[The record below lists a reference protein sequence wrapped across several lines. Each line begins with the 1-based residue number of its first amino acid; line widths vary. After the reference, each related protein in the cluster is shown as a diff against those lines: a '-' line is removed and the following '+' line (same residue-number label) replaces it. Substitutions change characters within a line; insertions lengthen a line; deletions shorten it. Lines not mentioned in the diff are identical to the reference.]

1 MVALLSSRQLGEM
14 IDADIAEI
22 EALNAFAESEKR
34 ELTSDEADQQA
45 GLMDR
50 IEKRKARM
58 ADAKRFESWKDDSET
73 KQAAPPLASQRA
85 QKSYDEPQW
94 EIPYQARTS
103 RKLQAFKGQYA
114 VENAYAAGHQ
124 IKAQLGIEES
134 ARWCEQHGIK
144 NAQTGSST
152 TGGGFTVP
160 DPLGTNV
167 VEFRERAGVMRQI
180 AALVPMS
187 DSDSLAVPVIDSGQ
201 TVYYPDQAAAI
212 TASDLVFS
220 QVALAAKKRATLTK
234 IARELS
240 NDSLINFADRVASR
254 AGYQL
259 ALREDVE
266 AVSGDGSGSYGS
278 VSGIES
284 AMGAAGEVAG
294 AGNAW
299 SELTL
304 ANFHDLIAKLPD
316 EHHDGAKF
324 ICSRAIFHG
333 VVQKL
338 IFASGG
344 TTADE
349 LAGGGAQQIMGYPV
363 VFTPAMPTAEADSQ
377 RCIFLGNFQNA
388 VMIGDREG
396 VDVAVSE
403 DFSFNLDCLDVRVV
417 ARYDI
422 QVHAASSASAAKAI
436 VGLETAAS

>member
-22 EALNAFAESEKR
+22 EALNSFAESEKR

-58 ADAKRFESWKDDSET
+58 VDAKRFESWKDDSET
-73 KQAAPPLASQRA
+73 KQAAPPLANQRA

-103 RKLQAFKGQYA
+103 RKLQAFKGRYA

-134 ARWCEQHGIK
+134 VRWCEQYGIK

-152 TGGGFTVP
+152 TGGGYTVP

-167 VEFRERAGVMRQI
+167 IEFRERTGVMRQI
-180 AALVPMS
+180 ADVVPMS
-187 DSDSLAVPVIDSGQ
+187 SDSLAVPVIDSGQ
-201 TVYYPDQAAAI
+201 TVYYPDQAVAI

-254 AGYQL
+254 AGYLL

-266 AVSGDGSGSYGS
+266 GVDGDGTSAYGS
-278 VSGIES
+278 VDGIDK
-284 AMGAAGEVAG
+284 AMEPGGEVAG
-294 AGNAW
+294 AGNLW

-324 ICSRAIFHG
+324 LCSRAFFHG

-363 VFTPAMPTAEADSQ
+363 VFTPAMPTTEANAQ
-377 RCIFLGNFQNA
+377 RCIFLGNFQSA
-388 VMIGDREG
+388 IMLGDREG